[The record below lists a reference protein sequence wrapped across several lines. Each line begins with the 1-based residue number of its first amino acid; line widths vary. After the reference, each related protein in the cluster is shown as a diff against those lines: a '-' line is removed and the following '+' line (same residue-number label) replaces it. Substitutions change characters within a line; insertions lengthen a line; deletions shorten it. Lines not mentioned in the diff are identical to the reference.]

1 MHVQFRLDQTE
12 YILAIFDSTSGD
24 SFGVDFVISPELCIK
39 CKGKLLCGLSKCPI
53 LEKQHSSTKIVSSMV
68 GTNFIGASP
77 PGLFVSWQNY
87 PKVAVAPLSA
97 LPSEVNELSDLPEKW
112 YGTPQEKIISFRE
125 SLLRS
130 YKTMPVSLAS
140 DPNYELLEF
149 QEVAMSESLFE
160 LEIKLTEKPRVE
172 SSFDSFSAP
181 LGPSAKLD
189 KIQMIENP
197 KIPKELDYYTSDT
210 DAKSN
215 TALINL
221 FEKGF
226 PVSTL
231 AKVLSSGAL
240 GVKKNRKIVPTRWS
254 ITAVDSNLSKYFIE
268 EQLSQNKIIDSFK
281 LFHSKYLD
289 NDFWVMLLP
298 FAWSFEAIECWLPGG
313 VWTKEATEYKVLS
326 DHELNNWFKGYPEE
340 TEGAYFAAR
349 LAVSEYLQKEK
360 RNAAAIV
367 FREVGKDYAMPLGV
381 WQIRENVRAAL
392 KEKSLEFT
400 SMDLALDF
408 LSKKLTVP
416 IEQYKKKS
424 ALITHFK
431 SQTRLNQWF

>member
-1 MHVQFRLDQTE
+1 M
-12 YILAIFDSTSGD
+12 
-24 SFGVDFVISPELCIK
+24 ISPELCIR
-39 CKGKLLCGLSKCPI
+39 CKGKLLCGLSRCPI
-53 LEKQHSSTKIVSSMV
+53 LEKQSNQTKIVSSMV
-68 GTNFIGASP
+68 GTNFVGSSP
-77 PGLFVSWQNY
+77 PGFFVSWQNY

-97 LPSEVNELSDLPEKW
+97 LPSEVNEMSDSPEKW
-112 YGTPQEKIISFRE
+112 YGLSQEKIISFRE

-130 YKTMPVSLAS
+130 YKTMPVSLAA
-140 DPNYELLEF
+140 DPSYDLLEF
-149 QEVAMSESLFE
+149 QEIAMASDLFE
-160 LEIKLTEKPRVE
+160 LEVKLSEKPRSE
-172 SSFDSFSAP
+172 TSFDSFNAP

-189 KIQMIENP
+189 KISIIENP
-197 KIPKELDYYTSDT
+197 KIPKELDYYVSDT
-210 DAKSN
+210 AVKSN
-215 TALINL
+215 TALIDL

-268 EQLSQNKIIDSFK
+268 EKLPQNKIIDNFK

-298 FAWSFEAIECWLPGG
+298 YPWSFEQIECWLPGG
-313 VWTKEATEYKVLS
+313 IWTQGATQYNILS
-326 DHELNNWFKGYPEE
+326 DHELTNGFKGYPEE

-349 LAVSEYLQKEK
+349 LAVTEYLVEK
-360 RNAAAIV
+360 KINSAAIV
-367 FREVGKDYAMPLGV
+367 FREIGKDYAVPLGV

-392 KEKSLEFT
+392 KEVPLDFSN
-400 SMDLALDF
+400 MDLALDF
-408 LSKKLTVP
+408 LSKKLSVP

-424 ALITHFK
+424 FLITHFK
-431 SQTRLNQWF
+431 SQSRLSQWF